1 MIEKYLDRQYEYL
14 MGLDK
19 KSPKNPKRKFPFWI
33 LAAIIMAIA
42 IIYFSSCNSQKHLG
56 KEKQSVDSSYVKE
69 LQDSVRVLTQTN
81 EHLEKTISEMQYAGV
96 SFDTV
101 WIAGKTDTITNTVTI
116 TKEGDITAKGKIL
129 SAYVSKNLLTKI
141 VNEKQSTI
149 DSFAL
154 ALEKEKKNVKI
165 ETQVKTVEKEVKTG
179 SFPWLW
185 IVAMFI
191 FGAFLWDRLKPKFI
205 KLLKI

>member
-19 KSPKNPKRKFPFWI
+19 KSPKNPKRKFPYWI

>member
-1 MIEKYLDRQYEYL
+1 MIEKYLDKQYEYL

-19 KSPKNPKRKFPFWI
+19 KSPKNPKRKFPYWI

-42 IIYFSSCNSQKHLG
+42 IIYFSSCNSQKHIV
-56 KEKQSVDSSYVKE
+56 KEKQTVDSSYVKE

-165 ETQVKTVEKEVKTG
+165 ETQVKTVDKVVKTP
-179 SFPWLW
+179 FPWVAL
-185 IVAMFI
+185 IVAFI
-191 FGAFLWDRLKPKFI
+191 LGGFLWDRLKPKII
-205 KLLKI
+205 KLLKP